1 MKISHNKKRNTLF
14 LYEALLREYTK
25 SKLNKDEP
33 RLCEIKALFVEYF
46 SEGKIL
52 REELKLYR
60 TVLDTQNSDKEM
72 AEKILGEA
80 KIMFAGLNQKHI
92 FQQQSSMIAKINRK
106 LTPNFF
112 SNYVP
117 NYKDVATVHQ
127 VFNKKG
133 DIPTRML
140 MERHIVIKM
149 SSPKETIEENVEKID
164 KYVIH
169 SFLNSFNKKY
179 SGLLENQKTLL
190 KKFMISSGE
199 DNADFLIF
207 MNDELGTISESL
219 SGAHKIAEAK
229 SDKEILKKLRE
240 VKIRFEKMKEE
251 EIDEQFL
258 QKVLKF
264 QKLVHEIEN

>member
-14 LYEALLREYTK
+14 LYEALVREYTRA
-25 SKLNKDEP
+25 KLDKDEL
-33 RLCEIKALFVEYF
+33 RVNEVKSLFVEYF
-46 SEGKIL
+46 GEGKVL

-60 TVLDTQNSDKEM
+60 TILDTRNSDKEL
-72 AEKILGEA
+72 AEKILEEA

-117 NYKDVATVHQ
+117 NYKDVATIHQ
-127 VFNKKG
+127 IFNKKG

-140 MERHIVIKM
+140 MERQIIMKM
-149 SSPKETIEENVEKID
+149 SSPRETIEENAEKID

-179 SGLLENQKTLL
+179 SGLLENQKILL

-199 DNADFLIF
+199 DNADFLVF
-207 MNDELGTISESL
+207 MNDELGVISTSL
-219 SGAHKIAEAK
+219 SNAHKIAEAK
-229 SDKEILKKLRE
+229 EDKEILKKLAE
-240 VKIRFEKMKEE
+240 VKIKFEKMKEE
-251 EIDEQFL
+251 EIDESFL

-264 QKLVHEIEN
+264 QKLIHEIEN